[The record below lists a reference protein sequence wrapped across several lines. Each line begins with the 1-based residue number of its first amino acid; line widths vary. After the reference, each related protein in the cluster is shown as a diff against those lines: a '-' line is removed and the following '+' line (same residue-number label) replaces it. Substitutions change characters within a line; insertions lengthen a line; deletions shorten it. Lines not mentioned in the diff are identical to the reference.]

1 MTSTFFGQH
10 PWIANFFIYFLSGS
24 SAKMAKNAQWVR
36 HVSHCRLVPFK
47 LIPRKFILTCKR
59 HLKDCFKSFFQVSN
73 LYFISCW
80 WLMKVWKLGK
90 KQAHFSACCKGVAEP
105 VVAGFLLVTSG
116 AKSSELDSNRGSE
129 CFGCLVSTEAH
140 GDDGCQVL
148 LREALCGRGPRAR
161 ATAWQHQRGSEICS
175 QSHRGEHEEWAKHT
189 DRGFSFWQTSRCS
202 THRGLPYGS
211 WSNSWQHR
219 FQCCQCSTPLF
230 CTPPAGIPFHTTGT
244 QWSHQGLELRV
255 RWEGKKGLYE
265 KCISMC

>member
-1 MTSTFFGQH
+1 MSHIVVWFHLNWLQESLF
-10 PWIANFFIYFLSGS
+10 WLVKDILKIALRVFSSFLIYILYP
-24 SAKMAKNAQWVR
+24 VD
-36 HVSHCRLVPFK
+36 LVK
-47 LIPRKFILTCKR
+47 L
-59 HLKDCFKSFFQVSN
+59 
-73 LYFISCW
+73 

-90 KQAHFSACCKGVAEP
+90 KKNRLTPVPAEKGAAEP

-116 AKSSELDSNRGSE
+116 AKSNELDSNRGSK

-175 QSHRGEHEEWAKHT
+175 QSHRGEHEEWTRHT
-189 DRGFSFWQTSRCS
+189 DRGLAFWQTSRCT
-202 THRGLPYGS
+202 THQGLPYGS

-219 FQCCQCSTPLF
+219 FQCCQCSTLLF
-230 CTPPAGIPFHTTGT
+230 CRPPAGIPFHTTGT

-255 RWEGKKGLYE
+255 RWEEKKGFMKSAFRCVRLRHIG
-265 KCISMC
+265 KVQ